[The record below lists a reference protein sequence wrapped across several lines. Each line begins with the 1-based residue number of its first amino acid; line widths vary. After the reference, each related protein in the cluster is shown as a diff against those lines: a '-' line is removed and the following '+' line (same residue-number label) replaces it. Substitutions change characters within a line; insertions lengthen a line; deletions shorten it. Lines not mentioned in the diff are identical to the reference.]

1 MDVIFVVLRMQCQEA
16 TVTCAEASPI
26 ATQLSSILNI
36 LPLELII
43 SKIFKFKDM
52 AQRTSKRIRRQLQ
65 RQAEIIKKRKLSATS
80 ESAGK
85 SDSTGKS
92 GYKTAPTAEVLP
104 DRMPIPTRNKNN
116 ELVFKDHP
124 EFRPNL
130 TPKEVLNLGSFG
142 GTYFRRIRSSVTNE
156 TYSGVYKEFPKDWFE
171 NLDIKKQVTS
181 AKYQTTVNRY
191 KVKCGGDLHM
201 WESSGWISN
210 IDPYGWFQWYCRFY
224 LGRRSTDDDRQIKR
238 GLGVCGPKGRFR
250 NQLIGRCARNG
261 KKFDDSS
268 ISPVIRQALQH
279 WGYQLTKKD
288 ADAYVRKKK
297 LPKLP

>member
-1 MDVIFVVLRMQCQEA
+1 
-16 TVTCAEASPI
+16 
-26 ATQLSSILNI
+26 
-36 LPLELII
+36 
-43 SKIFKFKDM
+43 
-52 AQRTSKRIRRQLQ
+52 
-65 RQAEIIKKRKLSATS
+65 
-80 ESAGK
+80 
-85 SDSTGKS
+85 
-92 GYKTAPTAEVLP
+92 
-104 DRMPIPTRNKNN
+104 MPIPTRNKNN

-171 NLDIKKQVTS
+171 KLDIKKQVTS

-250 NQLIGRCARNG
+250 NQLIGRAAHEMAKHLTIALFLPLSG
-261 KKFDDSS
+261 KLCNIGDTS
-268 ISPVIRQALQH
+268 
-279 WGYQLTKKD
+279 
-288 ADAYVRKKK
+288 
-297 LPKLP
+297 

>member
-1 MDVIFVVLRMQCQEA
+1 
-16 TVTCAEASPI
+16 
-26 ATQLSSILNI
+26 
-36 LPLELII
+36 
-43 SKIFKFKDM
+43 M

-80 ESAGK
+80 DSAGK
-85 SDSTGKS
+85 SNSTGKS
-92 GYKTAPTAEVLP
+92 GYKTAPKAEVLP

-171 NLDIKKQVTS
+171 KLDIKKQVTS

-238 GLGVCGPKGRFR
+238 ALGVCGPKGRFR

-268 ISPVIRQALQH
+268 VSPVIRQALQH